1 MIANIS
7 KKNSIRSK
15 KLNYSLAFIS
25 CLVFIFLIAGFSLAS
40 TADEIK
46 AGFDKT
52 SGAAGYKLSTDSNAN
67 VFAKAWSTYINSF
80 VAIISAL
87 FVVIIIYS
95 GFLWLTA
102 RGREEQVTRAKTW
115 MLQATIGL
123 AIIVGARILVELVF
137 YYLGNAIGQK

>member
-1 MIANIS
+1 MAAIVF
-7 KKNSIRSK
+7 KKKFFSFGKFNS
-15 KLNYSLAFIS
+15 LLAFVV
-25 CLVFIFLIAGFSLAS
+25 CLFSSFLLTNFSLAS
-40 TADEIK
+40 TFDTINK
-46 AGFDKT
+46 GFTDT
-52 SGAAGYKLSTDSNAN
+52 GSQAGYGTQGN
-67 VFAKAWSTYINSF
+67 FAKVWTTYINGF
-80 VAIISAL
+80 VAIISTL

-115 MLQATIGL
+115 MMQAVIGL